1 MIPPGKEVLLE
12 GNKKRMMNYSIKKIK
27 ISEHLPIV
35 DELVG
40 ELHISEKEM
49 NDKTAD
55 WPHIRDHYL
64 NFMMECEEENDG
76 TFLIASI
83 DEKPVG
89 FLFGYIDEKDDS
101 NFELGDADDLYVSE
115 GYIKQ
120 EYRKQGIYSALNKA
134 FEETYKE
141 YNIRKIYRYTLC
153 NNEIMQRWLAHQGYQ
168 PVRLVYE
175 KWL

>member
-1 MIPPGKEVLLE
+1 MK
-12 GNKKRMMNYSIKKIK
+12 YSIKKIK
-27 ISEHLPIV
+27 ITENLPIV

-55 WPHIRDHYL
+55 WSQIRDNYL
-64 NFMMECEEENDG
+64 RFMSECEEENDG
-76 TFLIASI
+76 TFLIAESDGKAI
-83 DEKPVG
+83 G

-101 NFELGDADDLYVSE
+101 NFELGDEDDLYVSE
-115 GYIKQ
+115 GYVKK

-134 FEETYKE
+134 FEDAYANYK
-141 YNIRKIYRYTLC
+141 IRKIYRFTLC
-153 NNEIMQRWLAHQGYQ
+153 NNETMQHWLASQGYR

>member
-1 MIPPGKEVLLE
+1 
-12 GNKKRMMNYSIKKIK
+12 MNYSIKKIK
-27 ISEHLPIV
+27 IAEHLPIV

-55 WPHIRDHYL
+55 WSQIRENYL
-64 NFMMECEEENDG
+64 RFMTECEDENEG
-76 TFLIASI
+76 SFFIAEI
-83 DEKPVG
+83 EGRAIG

-101 NFELGDADDLYVSE
+101 NFELGDANDLYVSE
-115 GYIKQ
+115 GYVKK

-134 FEETYKE
+134 FEEAYSNH
-141 YNIRKIYRYTLC
+141 NIRKIFRYTLC
-153 NNEIMQRWLAHQGYQ
+153 NNETMQRWLASQGYR